1 MTIHSAKY
9 LWSGTELGEARAL
22 APHYYTSEEIFKQ
35 EVEHIHLKNWFFA
48 ARTDELASSGDYRSI
63 DTVGGPVLLTRDEQG
78 ELHAFANFAV
88 TVARFCWKAAV
99 TVATSSA
106 PITPGATSWMAA

>member
-35 EVEHIHLKNWFFA
+35 EVEHIHGGGKN
-48 ARTDELASSGDYRSI
+48 
-63 DTVGGPVLLTRDEQG
+63 
-78 ELHAFANFAV
+78 
-88 TVARFCWKAAV
+88 
-99 TVATSSA
+99 
-106 PITPGATSWMAA
+106 